1 MKNVKLTFAF
11 ECYSFV
17 GCVTE
22 NSYFVFLE
30 LIRMKIKSNENNCIE
45 SLLNEC
51 LKVEFVF

>member
-30 LIRMKIKSNENNCIE
+30 LIRMKIKCNENNCIE